1 MASDTLTGRA
11 AALSG
16 CASALSDRA
25 SALSGCAASGPVPDP
40 CCPTGAAKGPSTG
53 QLLRS
58 LACTLTVAAL
68 SLALQLATPAASKA
82 LLAPGGIRTSG
93 PRAGAGAPVA
103 RPPDRPANVP
113 WVLRADRLVLHGSA
127 FRGVVI
133 VRTAAGSERLLK
145 FTARSLDF
153 GDLDL
158 TAGRGRAAMRLR
170 AKPAT
175 TSTFKGKDVV
185 TLYTRKLYGT
195 LVGLGGAPLPADRSV
210 TVTPD
215 ALPPWLSHPAVPTR
229 TITFENVT
237 VSQVA
242 RLSGDMTIAGPALS
256 VATG

>member
-1 MASDTLTGRA
+1 MKSR
-11 AALSG
+11 
-16 CASALSDRA
+16 SA
-25 SALSGCAASGPVPDP
+25 
-40 CCPTGAAKGPSTG
+40 G
-53 QLLRS
+53 QLLRP
-58 LACTLTVAAL
+58 LACALAVAAL
-68 SLALQLATPAASKA
+68 SLVLQLATPAASKA
-82 LLAPGGIRTSG
+82 LLAPGGIRTSKA
-93 PRAGAGAPVA
+93 PAGAGTPVA
-103 RPPDRPANVP
+103 RLPDRPANVP

-127 FRGVVI
+127 FRGVVT
-133 VRTAAGSERLLK
+133 VRAASGAQRVLK

-175 TSTFKGKDVV
+175 TSTVQGKDV
-185 TLYTRKLYGT
+185 TLYTQKLSGT
-195 LVGLGGAPLPADRSV
+195 LVGLGGEPLPADRSV

-242 RLSGDMTIAGPALS
+242 QLSGDMSIAGPTLS
-256 VATG
+256 VAAG

>member
-1 MASDTLTGRA
+1 MKSRPA
-11 AALSG
+11 
-16 CASALSDRA
+16 
-25 SALSGCAASGPVPDP
+25 
-40 CCPTGAAKGPSTG
+40 G
-53 QLLRS
+53 QLLRP
-58 LACTLTVAAL
+58 LACALAVAGL
-68 SLALQLATPAASKA
+68 PLVLNLATPAASKA
-82 LLAPGGIRTSG
+82 SLAPGGIRTSKA
-93 PRAGAGAPVA
+93 PADADTPVA

-127 FRGVVI
+127 FRGVVT
-133 VRTAAGSERLLK
+133 VRTAAGSERVLK

-158 TAGRGRAAMRLR
+158 TAGRGRAAVRLR
-170 AKPAT
+170 TKPAT
-175 TSTFKGKDVV
+175 TSTVKGKDVV
-185 TLYTRKLYGT
+185 TLYTQKLSGT

-242 RLSGDMTIAGPALS
+242 RLSGDMFIAGPSLS
-256 VATG
+256 ARP

>member
-1 MASDTLTGRA
+1 VKSR
-11 AALSG
+11 
-16 CASALSDRA
+16 SA
-25 SALSGCAASGPVPDP
+25 
-40 CCPTGAAKGPSTG
+40 G
-53 QLLRS
+53 QLLRP
-58 LACTLTVAAL
+58 LACALAVAAL
-68 SLALQLATPAASKA
+68 SLALQLAASVASKA
-82 LLAPGGIRTSG
+82 LLAPGGIRTSKA
-93 PRAGAGAPVA
+93 PAGAGTPVA
-103 RPPDRPANVP
+103 RLPDRPANVP

-127 FRGVVI
+127 FRGVVT
-133 VRTAAGSERLLK
+133 VRTASGAQRVLK

-175 TSTFKGKDVV
+175 TSTVQGKDV
-185 TLYTRKLYGT
+185 TLYTQKLSGT
-195 LVGLGGAPLPADRSV
+195 LVGLGGEPLPADRSV

-242 RLSGDMTIAGPALS
+242 QLSGDMSIAGPTLS
-256 VATG
+256 VAAG